1 MNKINVVLVDD
12 HKLFRDGLKSLLHN
26 TKDINVVGE
35 FGNANDLIEQMSQL
49 AAQIIITDISM
60 PGMNGIELTQYL
72 AKEHPCMKTIILSM
86 HNNKEFILS
95 AMDAG
100 AKAYLPKDIAG
111 DELSEAIHEVSEGH
125 EYFNQVISNIVMRS
139 LMRNNKDDKNHGEL
153 TKRETEVLRLVADGF
168 MNKEVAHHL
177 NISVRT
183 VDCHKNNIMSK
194 LSLNTTAELVKYAIK
209 NHIIEVELN

>member
-35 FGNANDLIEQMSQL
+35 FGNANDLIEQMNQL
-49 AAQIIITDISM
+49 SAQIIITDISM

-72 AKEHPCMKTIILSM
+72 AEKHPYIKTIILSM

-111 DELSEAIHEVSEGH
+111 NELNEAIHEVSLGH
-125 EYFNQVISNIVMRS
+125 EYFNQIISNIVMRS
-139 LMRNNKDDKNHGEL
+139 LMRNSKEEKKHGEL
-153 TKRETEVLRLVADGF
+153 TKRETEVLRLVSDGF
-168 MNKEVAHHL
+168 MNKEVADQL

-194 LSLNTTAELVKYAIK
+194 LGLNTTAELVKYAIRH
-209 NHIIEVELN
+209 HIIEV